1 MKRRQTALERL
12 QTGITGRTNIPLAAD
27 KQTAGPRGSNV
38 AVKERGLSVV
48 CVGGGRQQ
56 GQTKKQDS
64 FTLWGRGRGENGF
77 GSSFLERKPKA

>member
-48 CVGGGRQQ
+48 WGGAGSKGRQRSKTPLPC
-56 GQTKKQDS
+56 GVE
-64 FTLWGRGRGENGF
+64 GGERMGLVHPF
-77 GSSFLERKPKA
+77 